1 MAFTEFATI
10 LLLLFMFWYS
20 GYEACKILAPQP
32 GMEPT
37 SSALE
42 AEVLNTGP
50 PWKFHEWDSFERPC

>member
-1 MAFTEFATI
+1 MAFAEFATI

-42 AEVLNTGP
+42 L
-50 PWKFHEWDSFERPC
+50 WKFHGWDSFERPC